1 MYFLAWQF
9 IIELIKFDLKCGIDL
24 VAWKIDKSRA
34 QSVFHLRP
42 NSGFSHS
49 EWEMEVWDQ
58 REFDT
63 KLNF

>member
-34 QSVFHLRP
+34 QSVFHSRP